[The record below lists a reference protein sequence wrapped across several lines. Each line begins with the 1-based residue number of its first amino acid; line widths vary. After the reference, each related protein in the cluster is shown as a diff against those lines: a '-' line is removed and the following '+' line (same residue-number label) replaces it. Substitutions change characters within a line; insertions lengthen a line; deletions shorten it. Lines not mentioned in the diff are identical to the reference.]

1 MPGFGRNIHR
11 AFVGADS
18 IRLKLAGQSGW
29 VNGSSF
35 PTQTVGADRIRP
47 KLAGLGCT
55 LDGKG
60 AWFLPLGFPRGEAG
74 RLDGSSEP
82 ARLTDEG
89 QRTVG

>member
-1 MPGFGRNIHR
+1 MESAR
-11 AFVGADS
+11 
-18 IRLKLAGQSGW
+18 K
-29 VNGSSF
+29 
-35 PTQTVGADRIRP
+35 PT
-47 KLAGLGCT
+47 GLSCI

>member
-11 AFVGADS
+11 TFIGAD
-18 IRLKLAGQSGW
+18 K
-29 VNGSSF
+29 
-35 PTQTVGADRIRP
+35 IRP
-47 KLAGLGCT
+47 KLTGLGCT

-89 QRTVG
+89 QRYLKVSDFPVEW